1 MFRIP
6 KRWDRKF
13 RDTVSLRISITNRE
27 HSAEWNKISGVRGGE
42 TPLVA
47 RLIQLDLGNSVS
59 TTELQMTEQKSTN
72 PTSSFSQSRIAAMK
86 NEESTAPQLNTDAI
100 FAP

>member
-13 RDTVSLRISITNRE
+13 CDTVSLRISITNRE

-47 RLIQLDLGNSVS
+47 RLI
-59 TTELQMTEQKSTN
+59 
-72 PTSSFSQSRIAAMK
+72 
-86 NEESTAPQLNTDAI
+86 
-100 FAP
+100 